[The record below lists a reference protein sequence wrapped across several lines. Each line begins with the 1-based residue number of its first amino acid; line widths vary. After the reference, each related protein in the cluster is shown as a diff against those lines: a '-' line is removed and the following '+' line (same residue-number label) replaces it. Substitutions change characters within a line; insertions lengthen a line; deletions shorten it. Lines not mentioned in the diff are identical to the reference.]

1 MSLLHSPVRLRG
13 TTLRNRV
20 WVSPMCQYSSVDG
33 HPTPWHLVHLG
44 ALAFDDLPVPSAL
57 TTAQIDDIVDAFG
70 ASAGRARHAGV
81 RRRGDPCGAR
91 LLAASVSLSLWN
103 RPDDAYGGTFDGRAR
118 LLVRVS
124 ATDWGEDGWTTE
136 QTIELARLLADWSP
150 PYRRAARP

>member
-1 MSLLHSPVRLRG
+1 MEIHAAHGYLLHQFLSP
-13 TTLRNRV
+13 
-20 WVSPMCQYSSVDG
+20 
-33 HPTPWHLVHLG
+33 
-44 ALAFDDLPVPSAL
+44 
-57 TTAQIDDIVDAFG
+57 
-70 ASAGRARHAGV
+70 
-81 RRRGDPCGAR
+81 
-91 LLAASVSLSLWN
+91 LWN